1 MCGIFGYINNRD
13 ILSNEEINLSRKKQ
27 KNFYTEVLIVMVNGI
42 LKIFYGIQRLSINDL
57 SENEINH
64 SFLKISINIQW

>member
-42 LKIFYGIQRLSINDL
+42 LKYFYGYSKIIN
-57 SENEINH
+57 
-64 SFLKISINIQW
+64 